1 MPILHLV
8 VLAMVQGITEF
19 LPISSSGHLIL
30 VPVLAG
36 WPDQGLILDVA
47 VHVGTLGAVMAY
59 FWRDM
64 LGLLVGLLKLLRGRV
79 DPYGRMVG
87 LLIIAT
93 LPVIGAGFLVNE
105 VMGDSLRSIE
115 VIGWTTLVFGIVL
128 WGTDRVGMTVRRTEH
143 LGVFDALAMGL
154 AQILALVPG
163 TSRSGITMSAA
174 RLLGMERSEAARF
187 SMLMSIPTILGAGVL
202 KGYDLYKAGDAQL
215 TVDAMVGAL
224 LAFVSALIAI
234 WALMAWLRR
243 ATFTPFVLYRIV
255 LGAFLLALAYGFI

>member
-1 MPILHLV
+1 MPILHLA

-64 LGLLVGLLKLLRGRV
+64 LGLLLGGLKLFAGRV
-79 DPYGRMVG
+79 DPYGRMIG

-105 VMGDSLRSIE
+105 YLGDSLRSIE
-115 VIGWTTLVFGIVL
+115 IIGWTTLVFGIVL
-128 WGTDRVGMTVRRTEH
+128 WLADRMGMTLRRSEH
-143 LGVFDALAMGL
+143 LGVFDAIMLGL
-154 AQILALVPG
+154 AQVLALIPG

-174 RLLGMERSEAARF
+174 RMLGMERSEAARF
-187 SMLMSIPTILGAGVL
+187 SMLMSVPTILGAGVL
-202 KGYDLYKAGDAQL
+202 KGYDLIEAGNAQL
-215 TVDAMVGAL
+215 TADAMIGAI

-243 ATFTPFVLYRIV
+243 STFTPFVLYRV
-255 LGAFLLALAYGFI
+255 ALGGFLLALAYGFV